1 MGQCEQGRG
10 WVDLQWDPSRVTSRQ
25 ILHSSDLS
33 VSKHQMELILPRQTL
48 KISTD
53 KERRM
58 TAGEGWEVAAHCLT
72 VSTVSLL

>member
-53 KERRM
+53 KER
-58 TAGEGWEVAAHCLT
+58 
-72 VSTVSLL
+72 